1 MVAVAGFD
9 HLNLTVRDLG
19 ETADWYR
26 RVFGF
31 ERVEEG
37 TWDGVPWAILRS
49 EDGQGEAMLCVYERP
64 ELGAPDA
71 DGRHHRVRHAGFR
84 IRDRAAWEA
93 VLAREG
99 LASEFIPYPHSES
112 WYVTDPTGYEIEVVL
127 WKDGRVRFPQSVK
140 EAL

>member
-1 MVAVAGFD
+1 MTGFD
-9 HLNLTVRDLG
+9 HLNLSVRDLG
-19 ETADWYR
+19 ETAAWYR

-37 TWDGVPWAILRS
+37 VWDGVPWAILRS
-49 EDGQGEAMLCVYERP
+49 GDSMLCAYEHP

-71 DGRHHRVRHAGFR
+71 KTRHHRIRHAGFR

-99 LASEFIPYPHSES
+99 LEHEYVPYPHSES
-112 WYVTDPTGYEIEVVL
+112 WYVADPTGHEIEVVL
-127 WKDGRVRFPQSVK
+127 WKDGRVRFPSLEK
-140 EAL
+140 EVS